1 MRNESRFPG
10 TVGMHGRAGL
20 IALTLVAASAWF
32 GSTASTATS
41 AAVVSERPR
50 DCAACPDLVVVPA
63 GRFLMGSNDG
73 EAGRSEG
80 PIHEVVIGRAFA
92 LARTEVT
99 VGEFRRFVEAS
110 GYKVA
115 PGCRVQSS
123 RVVKGER
130 VGWDDRADA
139 GWQAP
144 GFVGALADDLPVVC
158 VGHDDARAYAAWLA
172 RVSGKPYR
180 LPTEA
185 EWEYAARAGGSGI
198 YPWGNNADL
207 GCTHAN
213 AYDRSGRKAL
223 DFGWGFA
230 DCDDGYPE
238 LAPVGRFA
246 ANAFGLHDMIGN
258 VWEWTA
264 DCHRETY
271 DGAPRD
277 GSAVPGDAACLKWT
291 VRGGGWMTR
300 PSRNRLTFRGR
311 DPVDARYSY
320 FGFRVA
326 RDLE

>member
-1 MRNESRFPG
+1 MQ
-10 TVGMHGRAGL
+10 
-20 IALTLVAASAWF
+20 SA
-32 GSTASTATS
+32 
-41 AAVVSERPR
+41 V
-50 DCAACPDLVVVPA
+50 
-63 GRFLMGSNDG
+63 
-73 EAGRSEG
+73 
-80 PIHEVVIGRAFA
+80 
-92 LARTEVT
+92 
-99 VGEFRRFVEAS
+99 
-110 GYKVA
+110 
-115 PGCRVQSS
+115 
-123 RVVKGER
+123 VVKGER

-144 GFVGALADDLPVVC
+144 GFVGVLRDDLPVVC

-185 EWEYAARAGGSGI
+185 EWEYAARAGSSGI
-198 YPWGNNADL
+198 YPWGSNADL
-207 GCTHAN
+207 GCAFAN
-213 AYDRSGRKAL
+213 TYDRSARKAL
-223 DFGWGFA
+223 DFGWGFV

-238 LAPVGRFA
+238 LAPVGSFKP
-246 ANAFGLHDMIGN
+246 NAFGLHDMIGN

-277 GSAVPGDAACLKWT
+277 GTAVPGEAGCQRWT

-326 RDLE
+326 RGL